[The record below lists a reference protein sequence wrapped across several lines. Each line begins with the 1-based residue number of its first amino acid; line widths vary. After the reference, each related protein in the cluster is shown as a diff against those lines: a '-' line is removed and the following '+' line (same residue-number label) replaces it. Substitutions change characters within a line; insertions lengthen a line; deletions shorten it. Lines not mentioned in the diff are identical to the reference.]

1 MQDSNPNPS
10 EFRKMGSFVKAIETI
25 SREWNAKQ
33 ESLRLAGL
41 SKKQAHKL
49 HVDQRKLNFLENL
62 ELDGGPFTSA
72 EQVINDMD
80 TTAKGRKLG
89 KKRFCDEI
97 TYARDTS
104 TSLPR
109 SHFLF
114 RIMSKE
120 PVTKKICV
128 KTPEEFEDSLKT
140 LLGNASERAT
150 VTLDDFRRVLQN

>member
-1 MQDSNPNPS
+1 M
-10 EFRKMGSFVKAIETI
+10 
-25 SREWNAKQ
+25 
-33 ESLRLAGL
+33 

-49 HVDQRKLNFLENL
+49 HVDQPKLNILENIK
-62 ELDGGPFTSA
+62 LDGGPFTSA
-72 EQVINDMD
+72 DQVINDMD

-89 KKRFCDEI
+89 QKKLRDEI

-114 RIMSKE
+114 RIMSKD
-120 PVTKKICV
+120 PVTKKRCV
-128 KTPEEFEDSLKT
+128 KTPEEFADSLKT

-150 VTLDDFRRVLQN
+150 VILDDFCRVLQN